1 MGSCCI
7 SVTCWIDFLLDAL
20 DVSGGTRMFK
30 FQAADPSHSV
40 EPCRAGSSRVCNRF
54 CMQPATNMKID
65 FLFSPLD
72 QAHRQYGSGL
82 ANGRGADVSFPAR
95 IWRAQPIVLR
105 IAPAP
110 RHRKTVAVSRQSVKI
125 STAMCQAPA
134 RDGSYPSA
142 FAARFSTSAGRCV
155 AEANCTASLTVS

>member
-1 MGSCCI
+1 MI
-7 SVTCWIDFLLDAL
+7 FLLDAL
-20 DVSGGTRMFK
+20 DVSWGTRMFK

-40 EPCRAGSSRVCNRF
+40 EPCRAGSSRVCTRF
-54 CMQPATNMKID
+54 CVPPATNMKRD

-72 QAHRQYGSGL
+72 QAHRQYASGL
-82 ANGRGADVSFPAR
+82 ATGRGANVFLPAR

-110 RHRKTVAVSRQSVKI
+110 RHWKTVAVSRQSVKI
-125 STAMCQAPA
+125 STGLCQAPA
-134 RDGSYPSA
+134 GDGSYPSVNA
-142 FAARFSTSAGRCV
+142 SRFPASIGRRV